1 MAVKADAHPS
11 MTPTELADAIKS
23 LGLPSGYALAK
34 RIGVTP
40 RTVQKW
46 LAGKA
51 PIPQPVA
58 MLVRMMLEGKGNSPI
73 GNLERDK
80 GLSP

>member
-1 MAVKADAHPS
+1 
-11 MTPTELADAIKS
+11 MTPAELADAIKS

-46 LAGKA
+46 LAGTA
-51 PIPQPVA
+51 PIPKPAEMLIGYMVKDLTINEAVA
-58 MLVRMMLEGKGNSPI
+58 DMKSAARPCNGAN
-73 GNLERDK
+73 
-80 GLSP
+80 